1 MNRHDRK
8 FQPSAKRSRKVTF
21 MHRFTLAAGIAL
33 LCVPAS
39 AAPQT
44 PLPPSI
50 SVCSG
55 AICLDKL
62 RWVRA
67 EAGSLSSISGLLINN
82 SSTATLSSVI
92 LRFNL
97 SSGQVLVDTAV
108 AFFSGEIPPG
118 AKWYFNAHFIE
129 SRCSTLVTRT
139 ESGLLFGAATDAA
152 GTTRFS
158 LPLKFDP
165 VFSPLNRQE
174 RKEWEAIHG
183 RRDQ

>member
-1 MNRHDRK
+1 
-8 FQPSAKRSRKVTF
+8 

-33 LCVPAS
+33 LCGPAS

-67 EAGSLSSISGLLINN
+67 EAGSPSSISGLLINN

-92 LRFNL
+92 LQFNL
-97 SSGQVLVDTAV
+97 SSGRVLVDTAV
-108 AFFSGEIPPG
+108 AFFGGEIPPG
-118 AKWYFNAHFIE
+118 GRWYFNA
-129 SRCSTLVTRT
+129 LVIDSQGNSLFTRT
-139 ESGLLFGAATDAA
+139 DSGRLAGAATDETGAR
-152 GTTRFS
+152 RFS
-158 LPLKFDP
+158 VPLKFDP
-165 VFSPLNRQE
+165 VFSPWNRQE